1 MGVPPSVDQV
11 IQPVDT
17 MGFFIAKM
25 INYPYEKYALRST
38 NINISTADKKR

>member
-25 INYPYEKYALRST
+25 INYPYEKSLMHIFKCVYL
-38 NINISTADKKR
+38 